1 MKRPVK
7 PEEARNREG
16 TIVVIK
22 ESKLV
27 EPSTSETKTETVFK
41 SPPARKVR
49 AKKTSST
56 AAALTTSDSS
66 DIETPTKKEEHLSD
80 AESTDDTDKKST
92 QSEEMSPEEPVKR
105 SPRGRKKVPPKTETD
120 TDIVTPT
127 RRGRRQPKLSD
138 TSSTTELS
146 DPDPSP
152 IRRGRSSLKSESEV
166 SESGLEDPVVSKH
179 QTRRSGI
186 EEQKYDESLHDKS
199 EIEKVEIPEETVEPI
214 LVEPIK
220 KRNIRKKDIPLPET
234 SEETVEPILE
244 EPVKKRNTR
253 KNEIPLLETAV
264 DTVEPI
270 LEKQAKTRTNCKKEM
285 PLTETAEEIVE
296 PILEEPVKRRNI
308 RQKDVPMKETSQEI
322 VEPVLSGSVK
332 KRNIRKKD
340 IPVSEQNATAAGLSE
355 NLLISNTSKKFKD
368 IKVDET
374 LVESNTSETDSTK
387 SPIPS
392 VSNNRRRSKGVI
404 QDEKPIETDTAE
416 TNLPENLT
424 TSVSITRKRGKA
436 VKSDENSI
444 ETDTTE
450 PDPTETQIPSIS
462 NIRKRGKAVKLDE
475 KLIETD
481 TTETYPIE
489 SPIPSVSNI
498 KKRGRAVKLD
508 VKPIETDIETD
519 KSEDL
524 APVSNIRKRAKPV
537 KSDERATETNATE
550 TDQTE
555 NSIPSVTNVRK
566 RAKEIKSDDKPIDTV
581 EETTKTED
589 IDESHNDSVSRT
601 RRHESSS
608 DSLTTAATPTATTR
622 TRRRETT
629 FSKLPETVEPE
640 SKADISTSKP
650 LETDLESKADISIES
665 HETTLTRN
673 RRGRVAVTK
682 TTVDTE
688 PVEKVEVPEPRTRG
702 RRKVQPELPVQD
714 SLPIEEQLK
723 IEIATSPPTRTI
735 ESKTPVA
742 TLPDLPNV
750 KQDDEAVVVVDA
762 KIESV
767 ERVRAGRR
775 PVKDKLK
782 VESQE
787 SKASISAPEN
797 ASITSVTENAELQP
811 TDDSKP
817 EAVNT
822 VEENQPID
830 LSVSDQL
837 ANPLSELEQGVN
849 LGPARRGR
857 RKEVAPVV
865 PAEVATDLTTSNK
878 ECLDSVAIE
887 TKPEPAPSPLRNIR
901 RRQQSTTEVRDVVDL
916 SKRLEIRVENLVL
929 FGDEDKQGSS
939 PPRVRLPQLSP
950 VDKAKLKPAASSV
963 ILQQLSPKQMTSSAA
978 SEQQPQ
984 AVKNLEDL
992 FDQAKVESVVTK
1004 VEEKNKDE
1012 NVPLKKRG
1020 RRLPHPSESEI
1031 VAVVEKTE
1039 GDMSPNS
1046 RRGRS
1051 SQHQH
1056 NQEQH
1061 EQLPQLEQI
1070 PQEQP
1075 APIVSEIEPVLPKPI
1090 FCFNAFPQPVG
1101 LLESGD
1107 RVLIRPSTGF
1117 SMEDLLRPTV
1127 IQVQPSA
1134 PPQPEMV
1141 KQRNKRKGNPKK
1153 IVEVQYDELDD
1164 LSDVDDVLSKP
1175 KPGI

>member
-1 MKRPVK
+1 M
-7 PEEARNREG
+7 
-16 TIVVIK
+16 
-22 ESKLV
+22 
-27 EPSTSETKTETVFK
+27 
-41 SPPARKVR
+41 
-49 AKKTSST
+49 
-56 AAALTTSDSS
+56 
-66 DIETPTKKEEHLSD
+66 
-80 AESTDDTDKKST
+80 
-92 QSEEMSPEEPVKR
+92 
-105 SPRGRKKVPPKTETD
+105 
-120 TDIVTPT
+120 
-127 RRGRRQPKLSD
+127 
-138 TSSTTELS
+138 
-146 DPDPSP
+146 
-152 IRRGRSSLKSESEV
+152 
-166 SESGLEDPVVSKH
+166 
-179 QTRRSGI
+179 
-186 EEQKYDESLHDKS
+186 
-199 EIEKVEIPEETVEPI
+199 
-214 LVEPIK
+214 
-220 KRNIRKKDIPLPET
+220 
-234 SEETVEPILE
+234 
-244 EPVKKRNTR
+244 
-253 KNEIPLLETAV
+253 
-264 DTVEPI
+264 
-270 LEKQAKTRTNCKKEM
+270 
-285 PLTETAEEIVE
+285 
-296 PILEEPVKRRNI
+296 
-308 RQKDVPMKETSQEI
+308 
-322 VEPVLSGSVK
+322 
-332 KRNIRKKD
+332 
-340 IPVSEQNATAAGLSE
+340 
-355 NLLISNTSKKFKD
+355 
-368 IKVDET
+368 
-374 LVESNTSETDSTK
+374 
-387 SPIPS
+387 
-392 VSNNRRRSKGVI
+392 
-404 QDEKPIETDTAE
+404 
-416 TNLPENLT
+416 
-424 TSVSITRKRGKA
+424 
-436 VKSDENSI
+436 I

-450 PDPTETQIPSIS
+450 TQIPSVS

-475 KLIETD
+475 KPIETD
-481 TTETYPIE
+481 TTEIYPIE

-498 KKRGRAVKLD
+498 KKRGRAVKPD
-508 VKPIETDIETD
+508 VKPIETDIIETD

-524 APVSNIRKRAKPV
+524 TPVSNKRKRAKPV

-566 RAKEIKSDDKPIDTV
+566 RAKEIKSDEKLIETV
-581 EETTKTED
+581 EETTKTD
-589 IDESHNDSVSRT
+589 IDESHNGSVRRT

-629 FSKLPETVEPE
+629 LSKLPETVEPE

-665 HETTLTRN
+665 HETTPTRN
-673 RRGRVAVTK
+673 RRGRAAVTK

-702 RRKVQPELPVQD
+702 RRKVQPEFPVQD

-723 IEIATSPPTRTI
+723 IEIATSSPTRTI

-787 SKASISAPEN
+787 SKASKSAPEN
-797 ASITSVTENAELQP
+797 VTITSVTENAELQP

-929 FGDEDKQGSS
+929 FGDEDKQGLSSS

-984 AVKNLEDL
+984 AVRNLEDL

-1051 SQHQH
+1051 SQHQQH
-1056 NQEQH
+1056 QELH

-1070 PQEQP
+1070 QQEQP
-1075 APIVSEIEPVLPKPI
+1075 APIVSEIEPVFPKPI

-1107 RVLIRPSTGF
+1107 RVLSRPSTGF

-1175 KPGI
+1175 KPGIT